1 MIRLIRAL
9 EVIKAGQQVADPA
22 AWKNVQVWTNL
33 IAAVFMFVQA
43 LGIWQ
48 GVGFSNIHYEAIG
61 IIIVMVINVLV
72 YLFNIYSTY
81 ASSKKVGL

>member
-9 EVIKAGQQVADPA
+9 EVIKAGHEVSNPA

-43 LGIWQ
+43 LGVWQ
-48 GVGFSNIHYEAIG
+48 GTGFSDVHYEAIG
-61 IIIVMVINVLV
+61 IIIVMVINVLF
-72 YLFNIYSTY
+72 YLFNIYSTC

>member
-1 MIRLIRAL
+1 MIRLMRAL
-9 EVIKAGQQVADPA
+9 EVIKAGHQVSNPA

-33 IAAVFMFVQA
+33 VAAVFMFVQA
-43 LGIWQ
+43 F
-48 GVGFSNIHYEAIG
+48 GVGVEFSNVHYEAIG
-61 IIIVMVINVLV
+61 IIVVMVLNILV

>member
-1 MIRLIRAL
+1 MIRLMRAL
-9 EVIKAGQQVADPA
+9 EVIKAGQQVSNPA

-43 LGIWQ
+43 LGVWQ
-48 GVGFSNIHYEAIG
+48 GIGFSDIHYEAIG

-72 YLFNIYSTY
+72 YLYNMYSTI
-81 ASSKKVGL
+81 ASSKKVGM